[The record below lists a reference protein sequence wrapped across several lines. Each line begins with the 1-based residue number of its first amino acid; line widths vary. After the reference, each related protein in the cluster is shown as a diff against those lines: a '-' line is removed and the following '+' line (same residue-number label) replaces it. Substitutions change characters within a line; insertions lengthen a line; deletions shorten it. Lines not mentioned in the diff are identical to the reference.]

1 MIYTYDE
8 CLDKYGSDYLIKKA
22 LKENKLYKI
31 EKGIY
36 SENKNVSVLEI
47 LTKRYPK
54 AILTMNTAFY
64 YHGLTDVIPELYYL
78 ATVSSSKKLVDKR
91 IKQIYVPEDLI
102 DIGKEEGN
110 NNGVKYNIYSKERM
124 LIELLRFKN
133 ILPYDYYKEILNNY
147 REIIYELN
155 ISGIEK
161 YAKQFPKSKMILEA
175 LRKEVL

>member
-1 MIYTYDE
+1 MIYTYNE

-22 LKENKLYKI
+22 LKGKKLFKI

-36 SENKNVSVLEI
+36 SNSKYISSLEI
-47 LTKRYPK
+47 LINKYPK

-64 YHGLTDVIPELYYL
+64 YHGLTDDIPDLYYL
-78 ATVSSSKKLVDKR
+78 ATKDSSKKLVDKR
-91 IKQIYVPEDLI
+91 IKQVYVPEKLI

-110 NNGVKYNIYSKERM
+110 NNGIKYYIYSKERM

-133 ILPYDYYKEILNNY
+133 TLPYDYYKEIVNNY
-147 REIIYELN
+147 REIIYELD
-155 ISGIEK
+155 ISKIEK
-161 YAKQFPKSKMILEA
+161 YAKQFPKSNMILET